1 MSEEITQQITI
12 GAGCGMDELLA
23 FLLTGKPTAEDD
35 LCRALRLTR
44 AELAKNADALE
55 SKGYRIDRA
64 GLWQLTPHWGSLL
77 PGDIRAEL
85 QTARYGRGEILYAP
99 EMGSTNTELK
109 QAAALNVLPEG
120 SLAICDRQTQ
130 GKGRLNRVWE
140 DTGAETALTSSLLL
154 RPTLPPERVPL
165 LTLAVALAAA
175 EAIGSYGPDAKIK
188 WPNDVVIG
196 TRKCVG
202 ILCET
207 VTDPAGERCVVA
219 GAGFNVNQP
228 SFPEALQ
235 NKATSLL
242 MEGGA
247 PVNRRELLCRYLL
260 AMERSMRLL
269 ETNDLQGFFS
279 EYAERSVTL
288 GSRVEVIGVNERFT
302 GIAERVDETGALWV
316 RPDGGEPRRV
326 LSGDVSVRGVM
337 GYV

>member
-1 MSEEITQQITI
+1 M
-12 GAGCGMDELLA
+12 
-23 FLLTGKPTAEDD
+23 
-35 LCRALRLTR
+35 
-44 AELAKNADALE
+44 
-55 SKGYRIDRA
+55 
-64 GLWQLTPHWGSLL
+64 
-77 PGDIRAEL
+77 
-85 QTARYGRGEILYAP
+85 
-99 EMGSTNTELK
+99 
-109 QAAALNVLPEG
+109 
-120 SLAICDRQTQ
+120 
-130 GKGRLNRVWE
+130 
-140 DTGAETALTSSLLL
+140 
-154 RPTLPPERVPL
+154 
-165 LTLAVALAAA
+165 
-175 EAIGSYGPDAKIK
+175 
-188 WPNDVVIG
+188 VIG

-242 MEGGA
+242 MEDGA

-279 EYAERSVTL
+279 EYADRSVTL

-316 RPDGGEPRRV
+316 HPDGGEPRRV

>member
-1 MSEEITQQITI
+1 MAEEITQQTTTEES
-12 GAGCGMDELLA
+12 CGMDELLEY
-23 FLLTGKPTAEDD
+23 LSLNEKLAEAE
-35 LCRALRLTR
+35 LCRMLRLTR
-44 AELAKNADALE
+44 AELAAKADTLE
-55 SKGYRIDRA
+55 AQGYRIDRSD
-64 GLWQLTPHWGSLL
+64 LWRLTPKWGSLL

-85 QTARYGRGEILYAP
+85 QTKRYGRGEILYAP

-109 QAAALNVLPEG
+109 QTAALRALPEG
-120 SLAICDRQTQ
+120 SLVICDRQTQ

-140 DTGAETALTSSLLL
+140 DSGADTALTSSLLL
-154 RPTLPPERVPL
+154 RPTLSPERVPL

-175 EAIGSYGPDAKIK
+175 EAIGGYGLEAKIK

-196 TRKCVG
+196 ARKCVG

-219 GAGFNVNQP
+219 GAGFNVNQT
-228 SFPEALQ
+228 SFPETLQ

-242 MEGGA
+242 MEGGS

-260 AMERSMRLL
+260 AMERAMRLL
-269 ETNDLQGFFS
+269 ETGDIQDFFI
-279 EYAERSVTL
+279 EYTARSVTL

-302 GIAERVDETGALWV
+302 GVAERVDETGALWV
-316 RPDGGEPRRV
+316 RPDGGEARRV